1 MGIFSRTRDIFAA
14 NMTELLDRSEDP
26 AKMIRMIILE
36 MEETLVEV
44 RASAAR
50 SIADGKEMRRA
61 LKRLEELQYSWTEK
75 AELALS
81 KDREDLAKA
90 ALIERQKAADMAG
103 GLQEE
108 IDQIEETLKSYEAD
122 IAKLQGKLREAR
134 ARQNAIATRLES
146 AVSRARAREVLNG
159 GRTEDAFSKFEI
171 LERRAD
177 FAEGRAEALGMT
189 GPKSL
194 EEEIAEL
201 RSSEKVDAELEAMK
215 AALKRKGDYGME
227 DVLLP
232 LVICSIL
239 FIGLPWLVF
248 HYVTKWK
255 QTATIT
261 GADEKL
267 LDELYDLAR
276 RLDDRLCSIERIMT
290 AENPNWRQQCLPD
303 ATARIEE
310 ELNEVRSRG
319 RTRSRVRT
327 GE

>member
-50 SIADGKEMRRA
+50 CIADGKEMRRA
-61 LKRLEELQYSWTEK
+61 LSRLEELQKSWTEK

-90 ALIERQKAADMAG
+90 ALLERQKAADMAD
-103 GLQEE
+103 GLQAETNV
-108 IDQIEETLKSYEAD
+108 IDETLKGYEGD

-134 ARQNAIATRLES
+134 ARQNAITARFES
-146 AVSRARAREVLNG
+146 AVTRARTREIMNG
-159 GRTEDAFSKFEI
+159 NRTEDAFSRFEL

-177 FAEGRAEALGMT
+177 FAEGRADALGMT

-201 RSSEKVDAELEAMK
+201 KSSESVDAELEAMK
-215 AALKRKGDYGME
+215 AALKAKG
-227 DVLLP
+227 
-232 LVICSIL
+232 
-239 FIGLPWLVF
+239 
-248 HYVTKWK
+248 K
-255 QTATIT
+255 
-261 GADEKL
+261 
-267 LDELYDLAR
+267 
-276 RLDDRLCSIERIMT
+276 
-290 AENPNWRQQCLPD
+290 
-303 ATARIEE
+303 
-310 ELNEVRSRG
+310 
-319 RTRSRVRT
+319 
-327 GE
+327 